1 MRTPII
7 PTHRI
12 SITLGAVETS
22 VVVSIRARRTFREVR
37 TSRSWRRDTA
47 QDVRIG
53 QTGSYFGAQIACAYG
68 VLISVRSEV
77 ELRSPSGHPQGN
89 EGELLD
95 GPFRRKIRPRN
106 GLVPVRGL
114 ALGGGE

>member
-1 MRTPII
+1 MRNTGSGGGRSPLAPKQFAVTHYPRTSGVRTPII
-7 PTHRI
+7 PTRRI

-53 QTGSYFGAQIACAYG
+53 QTG
-68 VLISVRSEV
+68 
-77 ELRSPSGHPQGN
+77 
-89 EGELLD
+89 
-95 GPFRRKIRPRN
+95 
-106 GLVPVRGL
+106 
-114 ALGGGE
+114 